1 MSGSYVVI
9 VWSYNFWGK
18 SWFIKAKPNSRFWK
32 VWNALDFVVQ
42 DTKQGLCSVWNHV
55 SHVGLELKSEKLK
68 SWRFLLN
75 VKNIILFQVF
85 SQMGSIAPLQKLQ
98 KKSVHAL
105 KRALSESQLV
115 DLRMGN
121 LCSMGASAAA
131 KKVKIKPENIM

>member
-1 MSGSYVVI
+1 M
-9 VWSYNFWGK
+9 
-18 SWFIKAKPNSRFWK
+18 
-32 VWNALDFVVQ
+32 L
-42 DTKQGLCSVWNHV
+42 NHV
-55 SHVGLELKSEKLK
+55 SHVGLELESDNIQSLGNYTGE
-68 SWRFLLN
+68 LN
-75 VKNIILFQVF
+75 FILLFQVF

-105 KRALSESQLV
+105 KRALSES